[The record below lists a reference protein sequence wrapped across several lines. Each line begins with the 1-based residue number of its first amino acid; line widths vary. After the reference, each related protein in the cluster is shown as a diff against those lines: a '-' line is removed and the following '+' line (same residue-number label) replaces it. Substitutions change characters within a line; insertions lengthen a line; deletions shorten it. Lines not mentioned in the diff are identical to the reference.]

1 MRNLDIYQDDTL
13 IATIKVTDISLD
25 KVDDITIDSDGDIVD
40 YTPRKLSSVY
50 EGTTTLVEIRPMTS
64 AHRPVDT
71 PEYYIFPSGTEV
83 IDLSENLSSLGG
95 QVVQYVARSTRI
107 DGKNKGKRVEDLR
120 KAMTLLQR
128 ELRRVVLEEGRRNY
142 CPTPE

>member
-1 MRNLDIYQDDTL
+1 
-13 IATIKVTDISLD
+13 
-25 KVDDITIDSDGDIVD
+25 
-40 YTPRKLSSVY
+40 
-50 EGTTTLVEIRPMTS
+50 MTS

-83 IDLSENLSSLGG
+83 IDISENLSSLGG

>member
-13 IATIKVTDISLD
+13 IATINVTDISLD

-40 YTPRKLSSVY
+40 YTPRMLSSGY
-50 EGTTTLVEIRPMTS
+50 EGTTTLGEIRPMTS
-64 AHRPVDT
+64 THRPADT

-120 KAMTLLQR
+120 KAMNLLQR
-128 ELRRVVLEEGRRNY
+128 ELHRVVLEEGRRSY
-142 CPTPE
+142 FPTPE